1 MSALNP
7 CNPWNPCLIYIFSSF
22 ASSILPSPKG
32 ANVNNRRWNDRRE
45 WNLRIMTDSLLSSP
59 KGANRSK
66 TGCDSPPSGTLSPSC
81 WLSAGSM
88 TFGHSTSG
96 YWKLAPFGDRR
107 LLAKLES
114 IYCLCGRKQGLNGL
128 KWGLEMQKKG
138 IKEPKKGLKC
148 IQKG

>member
-7 CNPWNPCLIYIFSSF
+7 CNPCNPCLIYIFSSF

-66 TGCDSPPSGTLSPSC
+66 TGCGSPPSGTLSPYD

-96 YWKLAPFGDRR
+96 YWKLAPFGDLR
-107 LLAKLES
+107 LLYKRRKPALGMS
-114 IYCLCGRKQGLNGL
+114 RLLYCLFGIVFSKTL
-128 KWGLEMQKKG
+128 KFKRQLS
-138 IKEPKKGLKC
+138 
-148 IQKG
+148 

>member
-1 MSALNP
+1 MVIRFSCIIQSSRILSGIMITLKEIKCIYMSIQRYLLVSTRMNDY
-7 CNPWNPCLIYIFSSF
+7 WSF

-32 ANVNNRRWNDRRE
+32 ANVNNRGWNDRRE
-45 WNLRIMTDSLLSSP
+45 WNLRIVTDTLLSSP

-66 TGCDSPPSGTLSPSC
+66 TGCGSPPLGTLSPYY

-107 LLAKLES
+107 LLA
-114 IYCLCGRKQGLNGL
+114 IL
-128 KWGLEMQKKG
+128 KNQDKK
-138 IKEPKKGLKC
+138 KSAFTAW
-148 IQKG
+148 

>member
-1 MSALNP
+1 MKKSWINSIKKDNRLHNLQAIALFFWLN
-7 CNPWNPCLIYIFSSF
+7 NWSF

-32 ANVNNRRWNDRRE
+32 ANVNNRGWNDRRE
-45 WNLRIMTDSLLSSP
+45 WNLRIVTDTLLSSP

-66 TGCDSPPSGTLSPSC
+66 TGCGSPPLGTLSPYY

-107 LLAKLES
+107 LLAKLEYK
-114 IYCLCGRKQGLNGL
+114 ICGFLTFPATFPRNLLQIWK
-128 KWGLEMQKKG
+128 
-138 IKEPKKGLKC
+138 
-148 IQKG
+148 